1 MANTSVVPD
10 LDERYELN
18 VAVRLLNGPDIDLE
32 LLESLVGRPRR
43 WSELR
48 DALGVDADM
57 QLNRSLRRLLDF
69 AVVDKVTDHS
79 QKPPVST
86 YRLTPI
92 GIHVF
97 YTLAAVRTPLRDYTE
112 IARAL
117 KESRGVR
124 TPA

>member
-1 MANTSVVPD
+1 MGNASAIPD
-10 LDERYELN
+10 LNDRYELN
-18 VAVRLLNGPDIDLE
+18 VAVQLLNGPDLDLE
-32 LLESLVGRPRR
+32 ILEQLVGRPRR

-69 AVVDKVTDHS
+69 AAIDKVTDHAK
-79 QKPPVST
+79 KPAVST

-92 GIHVF
+92 GVHVF

-117 KESRGVR
+117 KETGGVR
-124 TPA
+124 TTA